1 MKYGFKDIMTTSE
14 AAERWGLSPD
24 SVKHLCTGI
33 QGRAPRLTSDECRK
47 SGARVWLVTKQGM
60 ERLYGPEKK

>member
-1 MKYGFKDIMTTSE
+1 MELDDVMTTSE
-14 AAERWGLSPD
+14 AAERWGLARD
-24 SVKHLCTGI
+24 TVKYSCL
-33 QGRAPRLTSDECRK
+33 GRNGAPPRFRKGEFKK